1 LQSPFS
7 ERVRRFTILQPLAG
21 RDFRLLFVGQSISLF
36 GDQFYIVALP
46 LLALKLTGSALAL
59 GTVFMVEGASRAL
72 FQLIG
77 GAVSDRL
84 SLRVILLV
92 SNLVRAAITAV
103 VCIVLAGG
111 AIHLWHLYALSILFG
126 VVDAFFYPAHLA
138 VIPRL
143 IESEE
148 LNAGNALM
156 RGTNRLMGLV
166 GPVTAGLL
174 IYKANLA
181 FAFGVDALS
190 FIFSAGTIWLMRDP
204 LLGGEASAEPSVGLL
219 ESIRQ
224 GLRYA
229 WTDSLVR
236 DLLIYTAVVEFA
248 FVGPSTVGLA
258 VMARQRF
265 SVGGTEATAASSL
278 GTMLSAFAAGM
289 LVGMLLAGSTRT
301 LRRRGR
307 LVIVIGITLAIGLVL
322 VGLATNLW
330 AASFVFACIG
340 LGGGL
345 TNIIVLGWL
354 QSKTEPAMLGR
365 VMGLVMFTASLLEP
379 LSYGLSGALADV
391 NVTLMF
397 ALSGSMFLLASILS
411 IVSPAIRT
419 SD

>member
-1 LQSPFS
+1 LRSLFS

-92 SNLVRAAITAV
+92 SNVVRAAITGV

-111 AIHLWHLYALSILFG
+111 AIRLWHLYALSVLFG

-156 RGTNRLMGLV
+156 RGTSRLMGLL
-166 GPVTAGLL
+166 GPVTAGLV

-181 FAFGVDALS
+181 FAFGIDAFS
-190 FIFSAGTIWLMRDP
+190 FIFAAGTVWLMREA
-204 LLGGEASAEPSVGLL
+204 LLGDGASSEPSVGLL

-229 WTDSLVR
+229 WSDSLVR

-258 VMARQRF
+258 MLARQRF
-265 SVGGTEATAASSL
+265 APSGTDAAAASSL

-289 LVGMLLAGSTRT
+289 LVGMLLAGSTRA

-307 LVIVIGITLAIGLVL
+307 LVIGLGITVAIGLVL

-330 AASFVFACIG
+330 AACFVFGCIG

-345 TNIIVLGWL
+345 TNIFVLGWL

-365 VMGLVMFTASLLEP
+365 VMGLVMFTASVLEP
-379 LSYGLSGALADV
+379 LSYGLSGALADL

-397 ALSGSMFLLASILS
+397 ALSGSVLLLASIFS
-411 IVSPAIRT
+411 IVSPAIRA